1 MRGGG
6 AHARGARCWGR
17 RLELRKDARF
27 KEINRGRWLG
37 LTREDINRDF
47 PDDMAAFLRDPE
59 WKGHGGESYSDLSA
73 RVLAGLDD
81 AMAAAREQA
90 RPVARGCWWG
100 GKGSVLRRARGR
112 AGREAGGARE
122 PHVGDQVYRHR
133 RHGHP
138 PTRTGRS
145 LRRRPPAARMGPHR
159 PAAAPPLRG
168 RADARARGRL
178 GGQDKWAAMEIP
190 TGSISVLDFPA
201 RGRAAEVAQLGVKP
215 AVCAPPSGPAPPRGR
230 RARAPWRADPGGRL
244 RRGEGACAELSTT

>member
-1 MRGGG
+1 VRLTGRSLCHRPPRTCSRAKESKWCSARRWCAQCTEQSASPPRPGGESGPSARRALRGGRTSPGAGRVRGGG

-100 GKGSVLRRARGR
+100 GG
-112 AGREAGGARE
+112 
-122 PHVGDQVYRHR
+122 
-133 RHGHP
+133 
-138 PTRTGRS
+138 
-145 LRRRPPAARMGPHR
+145 
-159 PAAAPPLRG
+159 
-168 RADARARGRL
+168 
-178 GGQDKWAAMEIP
+178 
-190 TGSISVLDFPA
+190 
-201 RGRAAEVAQLGVKP
+201 
-215 AVCAPPSGPAPPRGR
+215 SGP
-230 RARAPWRADPGGRL
+230 
-244 RRGEGACAELSTT
+244 C